1 MNGDSQRSWHKN
13 ARFALKTWTGQE
25 TELGTLKTYT
35 ETRFDFSDGAT
46 GVNSHFAWVQL
57 GGLRIGADESAFDTF
72 TGYAGS
78 VINDTIVPY
87 GGFDTNLISYTFD
100 AGNGFSAIVSFEE
113 GNSYGGYHDA
123 SPRTTGGAQTFEG
136 SELIDSYVPHIV
148 GGVKWTQGWGG
159 ISGVVAYNSNWEEW
173 AGKVRLDV
181 NVNDAFSLF
190 VMGGYGT
197 DDNAPRNFYKPWGG
211 NWAVWGGGTYKFNEK
226 TAFNLQVS
234 YDQKKEFGL
243 AANVA
248 YTIVPGF
255 SVITELDWAHNDH
268 DNNGYNWTNL
278 APGKKNALG
287 GFVRFQR
294 DF

>member
-1 MNGDSQRSWHKN
+1 S
-13 ARFALKTWTGQE
+13 
-25 TELGTLKTYT
+25 
-35 ETRFDFSDGAT
+35 
-46 GVNSHFAWVQL
+46 
-57 GGLRIGADESAFDTF
+57 
-72 TGYAGS
+72 YAGY
-78 VINDTIVPY
+78 N
-87 GGFDTNLISYTFD
+87 F
-100 AGNGFSAIVSFEE
+100 A
-113 GNSYGGYHDA
+113 
-123 SPRTTGGAQTFEG
+123 G
-136 SELIDSYVPHIV
+136 SELIDSYMPHVV

-197 DDNAPRNFYKPWGG
+197 DDNAPRNFYKVWGG

-226 TAFNLQVS
+226 TSFNLQVS
-234 YDQKKEFGL
+234 YDEAKEFGL

-268 DNNGYNWTNL
+268 DNNGYNWTGI
-278 APGKKNALG
+278 PDGKKNALG